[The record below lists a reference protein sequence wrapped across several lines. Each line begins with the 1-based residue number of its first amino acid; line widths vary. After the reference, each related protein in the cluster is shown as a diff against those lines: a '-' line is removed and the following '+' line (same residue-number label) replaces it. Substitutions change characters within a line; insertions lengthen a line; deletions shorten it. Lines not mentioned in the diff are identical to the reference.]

1 MTHFSP
7 ELFSFLKALKKN
19 NERDWFKANKSRFEG
34 AVKEP
39 ALEFI
44 TEFGPYL
51 HKLSPHF
58 VASAKPVGGSLFRIY
73 RDTRFSK
80 DKTPYKTHTGIHFR
94 HEAAKDAYAPGF
106 YLHLEPGGSF
116 IGAGLWHPDTA
127 TARAIREAIV
137 ERPAAWKKAV
147 HRKAFTDHLHLAGD
161 SLKRP
166 PRGVDKEHPLLDD
179 IKRKDF
185 IAVADLTQKQVLA
198 SDLPKALHAVFK
210 RAAPL
215 VEFVC
220 EAVGV
225 PF

>member
-1 MTHFSP
+1 MTHFSN
-7 ELFSFLKALKKN
+7 ELFTFLKALKKN
-19 NERDWFKANKSRFEG
+19 NDREWFKANKSRYER
-34 AVKEP
+34 AVKQP
-39 ALEFI
+39 AVEFI

-51 HKLSPHF
+51 QKLSPHF
-58 VASAKPVGGSLFRIY
+58 VANPKAVGGSLFRIY

-94 HEAAKDAYAPGF
+94 HETAKDAYAPGF
-106 YLHLEPGGSF
+106 YLHLEPGGCF
-116 IGAGLWHPDTA
+116 LGAGLWHPDTA

-137 ERPAAWKKAV
+137 ERPAIWKKAA
-147 HRKAFTDHLHLAGD
+147 HRKAFTAHFHLAGD

-185 IAVADLTQKQVLA
+185 IAVADLSQKDALA
-198 SDLPKALHAVFK
+198 DDLPKKLHAAFK
-210 RAAPL
+210 RTAPL
-215 VEFVC
+215 VKFLC
-220 EAVGV
+220 EAIDA